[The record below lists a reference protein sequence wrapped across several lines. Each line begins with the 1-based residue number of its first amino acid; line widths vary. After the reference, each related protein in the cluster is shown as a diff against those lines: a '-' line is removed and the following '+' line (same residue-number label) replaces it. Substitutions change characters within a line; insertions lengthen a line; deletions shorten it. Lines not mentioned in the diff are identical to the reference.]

1 VNVINEEK
9 TLQQILAELREQ
21 TRLVREQVELAREQ
35 NHHLRLVSEVVSKI
49 WEQIDDTPVGFKI
62 TTTKL

>member
-21 TRLVREQVELAREQ
+21 TQLAKEKVELAREQ
-35 NHHLRLVSEVVSKI
+35 THHLRRISEVVSKI
-49 WEQIDDTPVGFKI
+49 WEQMDDTPVGFKI